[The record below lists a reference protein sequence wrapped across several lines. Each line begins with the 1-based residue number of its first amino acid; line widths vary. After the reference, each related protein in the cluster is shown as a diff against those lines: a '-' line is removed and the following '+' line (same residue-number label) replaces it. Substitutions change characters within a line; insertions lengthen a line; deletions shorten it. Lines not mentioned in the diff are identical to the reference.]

1 MATNTVITNIAPTR
15 VQTTAPKLSK
25 ADRDRLTHAL
35 AELHRLDARL
45 DEVNNLRDAIAE
57 AARGF
62 AKGDLTLGQAAG
74 LAGIEQNRLADVRGV
89 LRHGPKM
96 LAKEIV
102 ESVADLVEGH
112 RQHAVDDLL
121 DRCKQ
126 METAERENARNV
138 GIGDDDFRPS
148 GLLESLREQHRR
160 ANGLI
165 GTLITRSDLNQLAK
179 AAGVPIPTGEAD
191 GEDTDEAD

>member
-15 VQTTAPKLSK
+15 VQTTAPKLTA
-25 ADRDRLTHAL
+25 ADKSRLADAL
-35 AELHRLDARL
+35 AELHRLDGRL

-96 LAKEIV
+96 LAKETV
-102 ESVADLVEGH
+102 EAVADLVEGH
-112 RQHAVDDLL
+112 REHVVDDLL
-121 DRCKQ
+121 GRCKQ

-191 GEDTDEAD
+191 GEDLDGDD

>member
-25 ADRDRLTHAL
+25 ADRDRLADAL
-35 AELHRLDARL
+35 AELRRLDARL
-45 DEVNNLRDAIAE
+45 DQVNNLRDAIAE

-96 LAKEIV
+96 LAKETV
-102 ESVADLVEGH
+102 EAVADLVEGH
-112 RQHAVDDLL
+112 RQHAVDDLKS
-121 DRCKQ
+121 RCAA
-126 METAERENARNV
+126 MEHRERQNALEV
-138 GIGDDDFRPS
+138 GIGPDDYRPS

-160 ANGLI
+160 AHGLI
-165 GTLITRSDLNQLAK
+165 GTLITRADLNQLAK
-179 AAGVPIPTGEAD
+179 AAGIAIPTAEAD

>member
-1 MATNTVITNIAPTR
+1 
-15 VQTTAPKLSK
+15 
-25 ADRDRLTHAL
+25 
-35 AELHRLDARL
+35 
-45 DEVNNLRDAIAE
+45 
-57 AARGF
+57 
-62 AKGDLTLGQAAG
+62 
-74 LAGIEQNRLADVRGV
+74 
-89 LRHGPKM
+89 M